1 VRATCPKNADAI
13 LFLFASSDGT
23 KEIEI
28 MDTTEGNIPRTARPR
43 ARRGLWLGLALL
55 VGAAGLAT
63 AMPFAQAQGIAAD
76 GGPGPGAFDG
86 HMAFRMQRLLDKVGA
101 SPSQKSQIKAIWDG
115 LRPQLKGLR
124 QQHGQ
129 IREQI
134 AQAMTA
140 PTIDTAQIEKLRQ
153 QSVQLMDKTS
163 SVITQGMVQSAQV
176 LTPDQR
182 KQVLAEIQSHRNHWN
197 HGQNGQSG
205 NPGQE

>member
-1 VRATCPKNADAI
+1 
-13 LFLFASSDGT
+13 
-23 KEIEI
+23 
-28 MDTTEGNIPRTARPR
+28 MDTTEGKISSRTARPR

-55 VGAAGLAT
+55 VGAGGLAT
-63 AMPFAQAQGIAAD
+63 AMPFAQAQDIAAD
-76 GGPGPGAFDG
+76 AGGGPGAFGG

-101 SPSQKSQIKAIWDG
+101 TPSQKSQIKAIWEG
-115 LRPQLKGLR
+115 LRPQLKSLR

-129 IREQI
+129 LHQQI

-140 PTIDTAQIEKLRQ
+140 PTIDTAQVEKLRQ

-182 KQVLAEIQSHRNHWN
+182 KQVLAEIQSHRHHWN
-197 HGQNGQSG
+197 GGQG
-205 NPGQE
+205 NAAQE